1 MTVPGANFYTIL
13 EAERANVVA
22 NVPGY
27 SQEGTGFFAM
37 PPR

>member
-1 MTVPGANFYTIL
+1 VTGANFYTIM
-13 EAERANVVA
+13 EEERANVIA

-27 SQEGTGFFAM
+27 PQEGIGFYAM